1 MCMPS
6 GRKQAAMQQY
16 QMQQQ
21 QEQMA
26 KQQALVEVQTRKAE
40 ERAAKAEETAAAKA
54 AAAPPAPALT
64 GDVGASP
71 ELGDAA
77 GSRSTLNNKRKGRGS
92 LRIDLSAGSS
102 LGSGAGLNVPN

>member
-6 GRKQAAMQQY
+6 GKKQAAMQQF

-21 QEQMA
+21 QESMA
-26 KQQALVEVQTRKAE
+26 KQQALVEKQTAAAE
-40 ERAAKAEETAAAKA
+40 ERAAKAEATAAAR
-54 AAAPPAPALT
+54 AAAPPPTPGLT

-71 ELGDAA
+71 ELGDGTEAKAA
-77 GSRSTLNNKRKGRGS
+77 LGTKRKGRGS